1 MATKLWRY
9 VAMFYSAINKMNQQ
23 QAIVES
29 GNRLVLLRA

>member
-1 MATKLWRY
+1 MTCKLWRY
-9 VAMFYSAINKMNQQ
+9 ATMFYFAINKMNQQ